1 MQLKNYFLCF
11 SFLSVTVCAA
21 SAQSLASADDNTLHF
36 TSVESSPGNVENWT
50 FYLDS
55 ESQVYYIDFETISVN
70 LNDILVKDNS
80 GTVVKRDEL
89 WNLPVNTIYELDLK
103 DLKPGKYE
111 IELRTY
117 TGVIRKDLTVSE

>member
-36 TSVESSPGNVENWT
+36 TSVESSPGNAENWT